1 VRVRPSSTGCAGVA
15 DVQVWPASL
24 VFENEMEEHLRALG
38 HAFLLRNSALRWFE
52 YAVVVAAWGI
62 AVMAV
67 FKWQGVDYRLP
78 AGAIFS
84 LAGAF
89 ALVAAFLAVRVG
101 DAERQARS
109 LARARR
115 RASR

>member
-1 VRVRPSSTGCAGVA
+1 
-15 DVQVWPASL
+15 
-24 VFENEMEEHLRALG
+24 MEEHLRALG
-38 HAFLLRNSALRWFE
+38 RAFLLRNSALRWFE
-52 YAVVVAAWGI
+52 YAVAVAAWGI

-89 ALVAAFLAVRVG
+89 ALAAAFLAVRVG
-101 DAERQARS
+101 DAQRQ
-109 LARARR
+109 ARARR
-115 RASR
+115 HTGR